1 MLRRG
6 SAPAAGEV
14 AGRVE
19 RDPAVQADD
28 HEGEQRLVELP
39 ARVAAGRI
47 AQVEPDRV
55 GDAVAVVV
63 DVVGDL
69 AGGRVGDQ
77 VGEGRRV
84 VAVGRDRAEDP
95 RAPSRPSWPVPGRW
109 FAGPSR

>member
-1 MLRRG
+1 MLSGIRPFKPMTMKAKQG
-6 SAPAAGEV
+6 
-14 AGRVE
+14 
-19 RDPAVQADD
+19 
-28 HEGEQRLVELP
+28 LVKLA

-69 AGGRVGDQ
+69 AGDRVGDQ
-77 VGEGRRV
+77 VGEGVRV

-95 RAPSRPSWPVPGRW
+95 RRRVGEARAPCVG
-109 FAGPSR
+109 AHG